1 MTWESYYSTLEE
13 LPSRLKKPV
22 PFVVKAVPTFRR
34 RKTKSVLDMGC
45 GIGRH
50 CVYLA
55 KKGFR
60 VIGVDVSKSA
70 LKMAKQWARKERL
83 KNVFFICGTMTQIPF
98 IENHFDAVISISVVH
113 HAVKRNIEKT
123 IAEIH
128 RTLKKDG
135 FFLANLASVKDPR
148 YGAGKRVENNTFR
161 VPEAFEEKKF
171 EELHHYFTKQE
182 VFETLACFAESE
194 IKLLKDKPHYW
205 KVTAIK

>member
-1 MTWESYYSTLEE
+1 VTWESYYSALKV

-22 PFVVKAVPTFRR
+22 PFVVEAVPTIRH
-34 RKTKSVLDMGC
+34 RKIKSVLDLGC
-45 GIGRH
+45 GTGRH

-55 KKGFR
+55 KKGFH

-83 KNVFFICGTMTQIPF
+83 KNLVFICGTMTQIPL
-98 IENHFDAVISISVVH
+98 IDNYFDAVISISVVH
-113 HAVKRNIEKT
+113 HAVKKDIEKT

-128 RTLKKDG
+128 RTLKKNG

-148 YGAGKRVENNTFR
+148 YGAGKKVENNTFR

-182 VFETLACFAESE
+182 VFETLACFAEVE
-194 IKLLKDKPHYW
+194 LELLKDKPHYW
-205 KVTAIK
+205 KITAVK